1 MVIVHTFIKALTRAG
16 RFIAQL
22 EYFMDLIGDNLLF
35 FPNEIPTYREILNTT
50 MERCVTYLH
59 SSGDF
64 PVGRKIKG
72 EIKRSRKTSIFLDT
86 SK

>member
-1 MVIVHTFIKALTRAG
+1 LKKKKKLSEKNGQKKNQT
-16 RFIAQL
+16 
-22 EYFMDLIGDNLLF
+22 E
-35 FPNEIPTYREILNTT
+35 LNTT

-72 EIKRSRKTSIFLDT
+72 EKKKIKKNLDFFGT
-86 SK
+86 LQNNSNT